1 MGTAKTMWMEHTEL
15 KRHVE
20 AIASDVHNGL
30 EQAYCNHC
38 DEFHEGD
45 FREDDTP
52 CPNCDELMGLRLLG
66 GHDYTQD
73 ALDIQYYLASDKTY
87 LGARILVAFG
97 GPNIWI
103 DTKRGEV
110 EGYWGAETARASFHD
125 DPMGVADAISDI
137 FHC

>member
-20 AIASDVHNGL
+20 AIASDIHNGL
-30 EQAYCNHC
+30 EQAYCDHC

-52 CPNCDELMGLRLLG
+52 CPNCDELMELRLLG

-73 ALDIQYYLASDKTY
+73 ALDIEYYVASDKTY

-110 EGYWGAETARASFHD
+110 EGYWGGETARASFHD
-125 DPMGVADAISDI
+125 DPMAVADAISDI